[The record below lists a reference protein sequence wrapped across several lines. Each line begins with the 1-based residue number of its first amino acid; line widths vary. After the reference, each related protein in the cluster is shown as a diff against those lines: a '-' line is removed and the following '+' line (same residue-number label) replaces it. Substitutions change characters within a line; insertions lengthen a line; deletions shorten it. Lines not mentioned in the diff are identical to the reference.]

1 MEEEKKHSEILNE
14 EINTYYKAKYSHLG
28 TDLN

>member
-1 MEEEKKHSEILNE
+1 MEEEKNNDVLNE
-14 EINTYYKAKYSHLG
+14 EINTYYKANYAQLG